1 MSFVSDLRV
10 VLEGRDFRRLFGT
23 RLVSQFSDGIFQFA
37 VTGFAFF
44 SPEKSTSA
52 AEIATGL
59 AVLFLP
65 YSILGPFVGV
75 FIDRWSRR
83 QILVIAPLVRGAL
96 LLLTAALL
104 VTGAPDAL
112 FYAAALAVLG
122 VNRFFLAALGASLPH
137 VVPAER
143 LLVANAVTPTSGTVL
158 TFLGAGLGFL
168 LHALFGGDHRG
179 TAVLMVTSGLIFGLS
194 ALIAR
199 TMERQLLGPAY
210 DPGMPQTREA
220 LRNVLSGLADG
231 ARHLVHH
238 RAAAAALGAMATHRF
253 MYGMCTAMLMM
264 LSRYYF
270 ADSAENALAAVSLVV
285 ATSGVGYFVAILV
298 TPWATERFGI
308 ETWIPIMLVSAGLL
322 TFALCVPFQQW
333 GFAVGGFVLGVA
345 GQSIKICAD
354 TSVQRDVEDAYLGRA
369 FSIYDMLFNGTYV
382 LAAALAATL
391 LPANGRSLTVLVIIT
406 AGYVGG
412 AVLYRMIT
420 PRRPGGRASATVAAQ
435 QTVKPHSG
443 V

>member
-10 VLEGRDFRRLFGT
+10 VLEGRGFRRLFAT

-37 VTGFAFF
+37 VAGFAFF
-44 SPEKSTSA
+44 NPDKSTNA
-52 AEIATGL
+52 AEIAAGL
-59 AVLFLP
+59 AVLLLP

-96 LLLTAALL
+96 LLVTAALL
-104 VTGAPDAL
+104 AANAPDVL
-112 FYAAALAVLG
+112 FYTVALAVLG

-158 TFLGAGLGFL
+158 TFCGVGVGYL
-168 LHALFGGDHRG
+168 LRMVFGPDHWG
-179 TAVLMVTSGLIFGLS
+179 TAVLMVFSGVVFGLS

-199 TMERQLLGPAY
+199 TMPRDLLGPAY
-210 DPGMPQTREA
+210 DPDLPQVRQA
-220 LRNVLSGLADG
+220 VRHVLSGLADG
-231 ARHLVHH
+231 VRHIVHH
-238 RAAAAALGAMATHRF
+238 RAAAAAMGAMATHRF
-253 MYGMCTAMLMM
+253 VYGMCTAMLVL

-270 ADSAENALAAVSLVV
+270 AESAEKALAAATLVV
-285 ATSGVGYFVAILV
+285 ATSGVGYALAILV

-308 ETWIPIMLVSAGLL
+308 EKWVTAMLVTAGVL
-322 TFALCVPFQQW
+322 TFALCVSFQQW
-333 GFAVGGFVLGVA
+333 GFAACGFVLGIA

-354 TSVQRDVEDAYLGRA
+354 TSVQRDVDDAYLGRA

-382 LAAALAATL
+382 LAAALSAAL
-391 LPANGRSLTVLVIIT
+391 LPKDGKSLMVLGLIA

-412 AVLYRMIT
+412 GVLYRAVT
-420 PRRPGGRASATVAAQ
+420 PNRAPEPLPSS
-435 QTVKPHSG
+435 PS
-443 V
+443 

>member
-10 VLEGRDFRRLFGT
+10 VLEGRDFRRLYGT

-37 VTGFAFF
+37 VAGFAFF

-52 AEIATGL
+52 VQIAAGL

-96 LLLTAALL
+96 LLTTAVL
-104 VTGAPDAL
+104 VAAEAPDAV
-112 FYAAALAVLG
+112 FYAAALGVLG

-143 LLVANAVTPTSGTVL
+143 LMVANAVTPTSGTVL
-158 TFLGAGLGFL
+158 TFVGIGVGYL
-168 LHALFGGDHRG
+168 LRMIFGTDHRG
-179 TAVLMVTSGLIFGLS
+179 TAVLLAVSGLVFGLS

-199 TMERQLLGPAY
+199 TMGRQLLGPAF
-210 DPGMPQTREA
+210 DPDRPQAREA
-220 LRNVLSGLADG
+220 VRHVLSGLLDG
-231 ARHLVHH
+231 ARHIVHH
-238 RAAAAALGAMATHRF
+238 RAAAAAMGAMATHRF
-253 MYGMCTAMLMM
+253 MYGMCTAMLVM

-270 ADSAENALAAVSLVV
+270 AENAEDALNAATLVV
-285 ATSGVGYFVAILV
+285 ATSGVGYFLAILV
-298 TPWATERFGI
+298 TPWATERFTI
-308 ETWIPIMLVSAGLL
+308 ERWVPAMLVTAGVL
-322 TFALCVPFQQW
+322 TLVLGLPFRQW
-333 GFAVGGFVLGVA
+333 GFAVAGLVLGVA

-354 TSVQRDVEDAYLGRA
+354 TAVQRDVEDAYLGRA

-382 LAAALAATL
+382 LAAAVAAML
-391 LPANGRSLTVLVIIT
+391 LPADGKSTVVLAVIT
-406 AGYVGG
+406 AGYLAG
-412 AVLYRMIT
+412 ALVYRAVT
-420 PRRPGGRASATVAAQ
+420 PARTREPLS
-435 QTVKPHSG
+435 S
-443 V
+443 

>member
-23 RLVSQFSDGIFQFA
+23 RLVSQFSDGIFQFG

-52 AEIATGL
+52 VAIAAGL

-83 QILVIAPLVRGAL
+83 QILVIAPMVRGAL
-96 LLLTAALL
+96 LLVAAAL
-104 VTGAPDAL
+104 VAAGAPDGL
-112 FYAAALAVLG
+112 FYTAALAVLG

-137 VVPAER
+137 VVLADR
-143 LLVANAVTPTSGTVL
+143 LMVANAVTPTSGTVL
-158 TFLGAGLGFL
+158 TFVGVGAGYL
-168 LHALFGGDHRG
+168 LRKVFGADHQG
-179 TAVLMVTSGLIFGLS
+179 TAVLLIVSGLVFGFS
-194 ALIAR
+194 ALISR
-199 TMERQLLGPAY
+199 TMDRRLLGPAY
-210 DPGMPQTREA
+210 DPDRPQAREA
-220 LRNVLSGLADG
+220 VRHVLTGMADG
-231 ARHLVHH
+231 VRHIVHH
-238 RAAAAALGAMATHRF
+238 RAAAAAMGAMATHRF
-253 MYGMCTAMLMM
+253 MYGMCTAMLVM

-270 ADSAENALAAVSLVV
+270 ADSAEDALNAASLVV
-285 ATSGVGYFVAILV
+285 ATSGVGYALAILV

-308 ETWIPIMLVSAGLL
+308 ERWVPAMLATAGVL
-322 TFALCVPFQQW
+322 TFALCFSFQQW

-391 LPANGRSLTVLVIIT
+391 LPADGRSMLVLGLIT

-412 AVLYRMIT
+412 AALYRVVT
-420 PRRPGGRASATVAAQ
+420 PGRAPEPLPSS
-435 QTVKPHSG
+435 PS
-443 V
+443 

>member
-37 VTGFAFF
+37 VAGFAFF

-52 AEIATGL
+52 VQIAAGL

-83 QILVIAPLVRGAL
+83 QILVIAPIVRGAL
-96 LLLTAALL
+96 LLLAATL
-104 VTGAPDAL
+104 VATGVPDA
-112 FYAAALAVLG
+112 FFFAAALAVLG

-137 VVPAER
+137 VVSADR
-143 LLVANAVTPTSGTVL
+143 LLVANAVTPTSGTVV
-158 TFLGAGLGFL
+158 TFVGAGVGYLVNRL
-168 LHALFGGDHRG
+168 LGGDHYG
-179 TAVLMVTSGLIFGLS
+179 TAILLAVSGLTFGLS

-199 TMERQLLGPAY
+199 TMDRRLLGPAY
-210 DPGMPQTREA
+210 DSEMPQTREA
-220 LRNVLSGLADG
+220 LRNVVSGLVDG
-231 ARHLVHH
+231 ARHIAHH
-238 RAAAAALGAMATHRF
+238 RAAAAAMGAMATHRF
-253 MYGMCTAMLMM
+253 MYGMCTAMVVM

-270 ADSAENALAAVSLVV
+270 ADSPVNALDAVSLVL
-285 ATSGVGYFVAILV
+285 ATSGVGYALAIVL
-298 TPWATERFGI
+298 TPWATERFEI
-308 ETWIPIMLVSAGLL
+308 ETWVPIMLVTAGVLS
-322 TFALCVPFQQW
+322 FALCAPFQQW
-333 GFAVGGFVLGVA
+333 GFAAGGFVLGVA

-354 TSVQRDVEDAYLGRA
+354 TSVQRDVDDAYLGRA

-382 LAAALAATL
+382 LAAAVAAAL
-391 LPANGRSLTVLVIIT
+391 LPPNGRSLLVLGIIC

-412 AVLYRMIT
+412 AALYRVVT
-420 PRRPGGRASATVAAQ
+420 PNRAADPLPSSRP
-435 QTVKPHSG
+435 
-443 V
+443 